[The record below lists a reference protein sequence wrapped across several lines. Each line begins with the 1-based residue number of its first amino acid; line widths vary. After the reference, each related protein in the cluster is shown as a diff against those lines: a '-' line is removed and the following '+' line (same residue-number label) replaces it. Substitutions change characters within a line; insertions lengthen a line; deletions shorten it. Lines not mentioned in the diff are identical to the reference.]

1 MSHSIPRLFDVV
13 PFLSSQT
20 FVPRFPPGPSA
31 AGATHN
37 ASRRKPAAGL
47 YAGDDTGSSGA
58 NSRGARDDKSTRFE
72 PDSEHRGDASRRGG
86 VGSLHRVGA
95 ESDDFPKNKQALP
108 GVGGPGPRRD
118 SNRGGGG
125 REGQDRTTRG
135 GGGTGKET
143 RENTRRTSR
152 ANPRRIWI
160 PFRKVRIGPFP
171 NPDTVCPYKTDTFFI
186 YRKRCKTPSR
196 VWATSR

>member
-1 MSHSIPRLFDVV
+1 MTKAQGLNPIQS
-13 PFLSSQT
+13 T
-20 FVPRFPPGPSA
+20 E
-31 AGATHN
+31 AT
-37 ASRRKPAAGL
+37 RRAAAGL
-47 YAGDDTGSSGA
+47 GPSTESAPRATTFRKTNKPYPVLAVRVRDGIRTGVVA
-58 NSRGARDDKSTRFE
+58 DARARTE
-72 PDSEHRGDASRRGG
+72 P
-86 VGSLHRVGA
+86 
-95 ESDDFPKNKQALP
+95 P
-108 GVGGPGPRRD
+108 
-118 SNRGGGG
+118 GGGG
-125 REGQDRTTRG
+125 V
-135 GGGTGKET
+135 TGKET